1 MDYYYETPESLL
13 MFPCIRF
20 WTKLTT
26 GIICSR
32 MQSNVERIVTKA
44 YSELEASVVRF
55 LKSVDELTASSIA
68 TDEQG
73 RAACDGD
80 GDGNGNTCTST
91 SGSVVPQQAITEDN
105 GDLDLSILAIR
116 SLAASQS
123 RELWTTTTGVVER
136 VLEVVRTSLP
146 VIIDDVERSNDA
158 RCRKQKERYR
168 RSLEAAR
175 VSCRK
180 DWQGRLTRSDREWQT
195 KTDRAKADHSDALL
209 DVEMRA
215 ESAETSR
222 RVLSSRLDVAEETI
236 QKLEYGLAKTT
247 SELEQTKHDKDEITS
262 TLNGEVAEA
271 ERREQRAQEGL
282 VDCEKRLRH
291 AEARYEAKV
300 QKLTTVKDELR
311 EIRQELRTR
320 TKDLASLRTRYR
332 EKEDE
337 CRHAQK
343 RTNDLEA
350 SLQFVG
356 RPSPSKGG
364 LAAHT
369 T

>member
-1 MDYYYETPESLL
+1 
-13 MFPCIRF
+13 
-20 WTKLTT
+20 
-26 GIICSR
+26 
-32 MQSNVERIVTKA
+32 MQSNVERIVTEA

-68 TDEQG
+68 TTDEQG

-80 GDGNGNTCTST
+80 GDGKTFT
-91 SGSVVPQQAITEDN
+91 SGSDESSSSSSSSSSISAHDAAHVPQQATTLTEDN

-123 RELWTTTTGVVER
+123 RELWTTTTGLVER

-146 VIIDDVERSNDA
+146 VIIDDIERSNDA
-158 RCRKQKERYR
+158 RCRKQKERYQ

-175 VSCRK
+175 VFCRK

-195 KTDRAKADHSDALL
+195 KTDRAKADHSDALR

-236 QKLEYGLAKTT
+236 QRLEYGLAKTT
-247 SELEQTKHDKDEITS
+247 SELEQTKHDKDEIILR
-262 TLNGEVAEA
+262 LNGEVAEA

-282 VDCEKRLRH
+282 VDCEKRLRN

-364 LAAHT
+364 HAAHT

>member
-1 MDYYYETPESLL
+1 MTESSLL
-13 MFPCIRF
+13 MQTHHHLFAC
-20 WTKLTT
+20 
-26 GIICSR
+26 
-32 MQSNVERIVTKA
+32 MQSNVERIVTDA

-55 LKSVDELTASSIA
+55 LKSVDELTASASSIA
-68 TDEQG
+68 ADEQT
-73 RAACDGD
+73 RAACDDDGGGD
-80 GDGNGNTCTST
+80 TCTSGT
-91 SGSVVPQQAITEDN
+91 CSDESSSSSISAHDAAHVPQQATTE
-105 GDLDLSILAIR
+105 DLDLSILAIR

-146 VIIDDVERSNDA
+146 VIIDDIERSNDA

-195 KTDRAKADHSDALL
+195 KTDRAKADHSNALR
-209 DVEMRA
+209 DMEMRA

-236 QKLEYGLAKTT
+236 QRLEYGLAKTT
-247 SELEQTKHDKDEITS
+247 TELEQTKHDKDKITS
-262 TLNGEVAEA
+262 RLNGEVAEA

-282 VDCEKRLRH
+282 VDCEKRLRN

-311 EIRQELRTR
+311 EVRQELRTR

-364 LAAHT
+364 HVAHT

>member
-1 MDYYYETPESLL
+1 
-13 MFPCIRF
+13 
-20 WTKLTT
+20 
-26 GIICSR
+26 
-32 MQSNVERIVTKA
+32 MQSNVERIVTEA

-68 TDEQG
+68 TADEQG

-80 GDGNGNTCTST
+80 GDGNTFT
-91 SGSVVPQQAITEDN
+91 SGSDESSSSSSSSSSSISAHDAAHVPQQATTLTEDN

-123 RELWTTTTGVVER
+123 RELWTTTTGLVER
-136 VLEVVRTSLP
+136 VLEAVRTSLP
-146 VIIDDVERSNDA
+146 VIIDDIERSNDA
-158 RCRKQKERYR
+158 RCRKQKERYQ

-175 VSCRK
+175 VFYRK

-195 KTDRAKADHSDALL
+195 KTDRAKADHSDALR
-209 DVEMRA
+209 DVEVRA

-236 QKLEYGLAKTT
+236 QMLEYGLAKTT
-247 SELEQTKHDKDEITS
+247 SELEQTKHDKDEITLR
-262 TLNGEVAEA
+262 LNGEVAEA

-282 VDCEKRLRH
+282 VDCEKRLRN

-311 EIRQELRTR
+311 ELRQELRTR

-364 LAAHT
+364 HAAHT

>member
-1 MDYYYETPESLL
+1 MIALEQRVDD
-13 MFPCIRF
+13 I
-20 WTKLTT
+20 
-26 GIICSR
+26 
-32 MQSNVERIVTKA
+32 ER
-44 YSELEASVVRF
+44 
-55 LKSVDELTASSIA
+55 
-68 TDEQG
+68 
-73 RAACDGD
+73 
-80 GDGNGNTCTST
+80 N
-91 SGSVVPQQAITEDN
+91 
-105 GDLDLSILAIR
+105 
-116 SLAASQS
+116 
-123 RELWTTTTGVVER
+123 
-136 VLEVVRTSLP
+136 
-146 VIIDDVERSNDA
+146 NDA
-158 RCRKQKERYR
+158 RCRKQKEKYR

-195 KTDRAKADHSDALL
+195 KTDRAKADHSNALR
-209 DVEMRA
+209 DMEMRA

-236 QKLEYGLAKTT
+236 QRLEYGLAKTT

-262 TLNGEVAEA
+262 RLNGEVAEA

-282 VDCEKRLRH
+282 VDCEKKLRN

-311 EIRQELRTR
+311 EVRQELRTR

-364 LAAHT
+364 HAAHT